1 MQEFTMGQEIF
12 GIVVLAIVV
21 GFFIIRNEKAGGKK
35 YVLRGKM
42 MTLKQIAQLLCV
54 DGVFICEHN
63 DRVQMA
69 YDHDVDSIPAVLQIL
84 ADAGMPGRIFNETSV
99 LVMDPV
105 IYREVS

>member
-1 MQEFTMGQEIF
+1 MQELTMFQEIV
-12 GIVVLAIVV
+12 GIVVVAIVV
-21 GFFIIRNEKAGGKK
+21 GFLIIRNETGKDKK
-35 YVLRGKM
+35 YVLRGKLM
-42 MTLKQIAQLLCV
+42 SLKEIAIELCE
-54 DGVFICEHN
+54 DGVFICMHD

>member
-1 MQEFTMGQEIF
+1 MH
-12 GIVVLAIVV
+12 
-21 GFFIIRNEKAGGKK
+21 
-35 YVLRGKM
+35 
-42 MTLKQIAQLLCV
+42 
-54 DGVFICEHN
+54 D

-84 ADAGMPGRIFNETSV
+84 KDAGMPGKIFNETSV